1 MPWLQTPQVQFL
13 MWAPF
18 FFSAQSW
25 WVIKMRR
32 SSEAGDADELSAPT
46 DMALSYCHGSH
57 LVWCCNGMKS
67 VPGCCV
73 LVQGRTNDR
82 VGFNGSALRERCV
95 CVCVYWNG
103 AICFGY
109 RKRSQYDL
117 QRGKMCF
124 RWLKSAVNVDVAL
137 ALCTFV
143 CICVCMW
150 PFSGVGTLWLHPDF
164 GGLVSS

>member
-95 CVCVYWNG
+95 CVCIGTVLFVLATENIHSMISKEVKCVLNDWN
-103 AICFGY
+103 
-109 RKRSQYDL
+109 QQWML
-117 QRGKMCF
+117 TLH
-124 RWLKSAVNVDVAL
+124 WLCVP
-137 ALCTFV
+137 LCVFV
-143 CICVCMW
+143 CVC
-150 PFSGVGTLWLHPDF
+150 
-164 GGLVSS
+164 GLSRV